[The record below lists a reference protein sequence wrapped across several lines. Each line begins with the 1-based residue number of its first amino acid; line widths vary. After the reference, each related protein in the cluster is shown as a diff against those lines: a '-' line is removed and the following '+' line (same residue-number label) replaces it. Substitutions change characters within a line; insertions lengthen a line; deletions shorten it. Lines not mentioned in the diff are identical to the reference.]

1 VEYGRIVRE
10 AWSITVRTKSL
21 WWLGGIA
28 AAQVAVYLVVI
39 SGLVAPMAALPQ
51 LASAITASGT
61 DLATG
66 APTGAEKA
74 LVAVG
79 QWLGTHWPALA
90 TGAALVLAAWLVLG
104 VLDVA
109 AQTGIVTQAN
119 AVAERRTASA
129 RAGMRDGFRY
139 WWRAVAL
146 LALAALPT
154 MVYLLVMATVVFFTV
169 SLPLYLGQ
177 PPNPGGAFAANLVLT
192 PLSAVVSVTSVPL
205 AVLVQIALRFAV
217 IDDVVWRPAFRSAW
231 QLAKSNLTEIFIAY
245 ALVALVS
252 IAALFLFAFLAAL
265 LALIASVLFLG
276 GALVFTSGDTS
287 SAGRIAL
294 FGTAGFV
301 ALLFVAFQAVMFVWQ
316 SSVWTL
322 VWRDR
327 TCRGRGPDADRGEQT
342 ILRGSATPTTEGNS

>member
-28 AAQVAVYLVVI
+28 AAQVAVYLVVV
-39 SGLVAPMAALPQ
+39 SGLVAPMAALPA
-51 LASAITASGT
+51 LASAITASSTSLSAGV
-61 DLATG
+61 
-66 APTGAEKA
+66 PTAAERL

-79 QWLGTHWPALA
+79 QWLGTHWLALA
-90 TGAALVLAAWLVLG
+90 TGTALVLAAWLVLG

-109 AQTGIVTQAN
+109 AQIGIVTQAN
-119 AVAERRTASA
+119 AVAERRPASL
-129 RAGMRDGFRY
+129 RAGMRDGFLH

-154 MVYLLVMATVVFFTV
+154 MVYLLVMAAVVFFTV

-177 PPNPGGAFAANLVLT
+177 PPNPGGAFLANLVLS
-192 PLSAVVSVTSVPL
+192 PLSAVVSVLSVPL
-205 AVLVQIALRFAV
+205 AVLVQLALRFAV
-217 IDDVVWRPAFRSAW
+217 VDDVVWRPAFRSAW
-231 QLAKSNLTEIFIAY
+231 RLAKSNLTEIFIAY
-245 ALVALVS
+245 AVVALVS
-252 IAALFLFAFLAAL
+252 MVALLLFAFLAAL

-276 GALVFTSGDTS
+276 GALVLTSGDTS

-327 TCRGRGPDADRGEQT
+327 AGGRRGSDTVGGEQT
-342 ILRGSATPTTEGNS
+342 ILRGGATLTTEGSS